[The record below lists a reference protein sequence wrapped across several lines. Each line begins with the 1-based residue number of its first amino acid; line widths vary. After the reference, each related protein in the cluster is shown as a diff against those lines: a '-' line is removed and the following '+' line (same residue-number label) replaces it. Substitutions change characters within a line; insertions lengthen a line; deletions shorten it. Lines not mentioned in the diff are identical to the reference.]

1 MKAKR
6 FLAFALAAVTLTGAA
21 CSKTPEGGGNAE
33 AEFWSTYATEKI
45 LADHAAE
52 NYADIRKDAVIQ
64 LEAAKNED
72 EGAQIII
79 TAITDIGSYD
89 VVLSD
94 LYAGEHK
101 YAKENVLVYN
111 QKYIELNEITNGQ
124 SAVLPTGDWPDALLP
139 FETAKAAGENNVEAG
154 RNQGIYFEF
163 HIPAETAA
171 GVYSGTFA
179 VEYDGKT
186 QEIPVRLNVRDVEV
200 SETTHSRSYFSPNGW
215 GLAFGEMDSSL
226 DTINRYNLALSK
238 YRLGG
243 GQWRVGNGSDAIAYF
258 GLDEN
263 DAEEWVDLVWDYV
276 KNPRNSTLAVPYRYI
291 EDETGP
297 NIDRQVSVDVLTAF
311 AARCLEENVNLVA
324 KLLGYYTMI
333 DEPDMYGS
341 ADHVDAVMGRVRAAE
356 EEAARNIEGMAGDA
370 ELKAEIAASLRSIV
384 TVVPV
389 ASYNEKMA
397 GSIDTWCPQIQ
408 NYDSEEERQKFQ
420 NTDEKE
426 KWWYTCF
433 GPSYPFAS
441 YTIDA
446 AGTFPRILD
455 WQAEKFGIT
464 GNLYWAVTYYQNE
477 NGTYVEDY
485 YQSPTRTCD
494 INGEGF
500 LFYPGKPY
508 GLDEPVGTLR
518 LQSARD
524 GIEDKE
530 LLLALREGYA
540 AMGEAAGY
548 DISAE
553 AILDSLYEQLFDEMR
568 ILTNSERFFRIRSQ
582 MLDLAELFAGEEKF
596 AVADVTRSGND
607 VEFEIALSAESNLK
621 RGGETLSPE
630 ATYGEGENRIRIYR
644 VRGSKLESDSVDL
657 VVSSAKGEKNVS
669 LPLGGVSTETYASDW
684 AENATVLYGDISVQG
699 DGADSLAYVAFD
711 AADAGTTQRLVISGD
726 FLESIGEDTD
736 WVSFVLKKGEEDE
749 TLQYSICFEFERS
762 AYYYEIASGTIRSA
776 AAETITVRNIYGLPW
791 GSGKVKNIHIYF
803 GAQGDGARTAALGT
817 VTVAALG

>member
-1 MKAKR
+1 MELKR
-6 FLAFALAAVTLTGAA
+6 LLAIALCAVTVTGAA
-21 CSKTPEGGGNAE
+21 CNQSSENGGEPAE
-33 AEFWSTYATEKI
+33 AEFWSSYSTEKI
-45 LADHAAE
+45 LADYDAE
-52 NYADIRKDAVIQ
+52 NYADIRKEAAIDV
-64 LEAAKNED
+64 EAAKNED

-79 TAITDIGSYD
+79 TAGTNIRSYD

-94 LYAGEHK
+94 LFSGENE
-101 YAKENVLVYN
+101 YAKENVSVYN

-124 SAVLPTGDWPDALLP
+124 SAVLPTGEWPDALLP
-139 FETAKAAGENNVEAG
+139 FDTAKKAGENTVQAG
-154 RNQGIYFEF
+154 KNQGIFFEF
-163 HIPAETAA
+163 HIPADTEA
-171 GVYSGTFA
+171 GLYTGNFTI
-179 VEYDGKT
+179 EYDGKT
-186 QEIPVRLNVRDVEV
+186 QSIPVRLNVRDVAV
-200 SETTHSRSYFSPNGW
+200 SETTHSKSYFSANGW

-226 DTINRYNLALSK
+226 DKINQYNKALSK

-243 GQWRVGNGSDAIAYF
+243 GQWMVGHGSDAIAYF

-263 DAEEWVDLVWDYV
+263 DVNEWVELVWDYA
-276 KNPRNSTLAVPYRYI
+276 KDPRNATLAIPYRYI

-297 NIDRQVSVDVLTAF
+297 NIDQKVSTDVMVAF
-311 AARCLEENVNLVA
+311 AKRCLEENVNLA
-324 KLLGYYTMI
+324 DKLLGYYTMI

-341 ADHVDAVMGRVRAAE
+341 AEHVEAVMSRVRAAIE
-356 EEAARNIEGMAGDA
+356 DAATIIEGEPGDV
-370 ELKAEIAASLRSIV
+370 ELKAEIAASLRDMV

-408 NYDSEEERQKFQ
+408 NYDSEEERAKF
-420 NTDEKE
+420 DSDGE

-446 AGTFPRILD
+446 SGTFPRILD

-464 GNLYWAVTYYQNE
+464 GNLYWAVSYYQNE

-530 LLLALREGYA
+530 LLLAIREGYA
-540 AMGEAAGY
+540 ALGEASGY
-548 DISAE
+548 EISAD
-553 AILDSLYEQLFDEMR
+553 AILDSLYVQLFDEMR
-568 ILTNSERFFRIRSQ
+568 IMTTSERFFKIRSQ

-596 AVADVTRSGND
+596 AVSDVAQDGNE
-607 VEFEIALSAESNLK
+607 VRFEIVLSADCTLK
-621 RGGETLSPE
+621 RGGKTLSPA
-630 ATYGEGENRIRIYR
+630 ATYGDGENRIHVYR
-644 VRGSKLESDSVDL
+644 VSGSKLESDSVDL
-657 VVSSAKGEKNVS
+657 VISSAAGDKNVS
-669 LPLGGVSTETYASDW
+669 LPLGGVSVQIGAEDW
-684 AENATVLYGDISVQG
+684 AENATVLYGEIDVQG
-699 DGADSLAYVAFD
+699 EGEDSLAAVGFEASEPNV
-711 AADAGTTQRLVISGD
+711 TQRLVISGD
-726 FLESIGEDTD
+726 FLENIGEDTD
-736 WVSFVLKKGEEDE
+736 WISFVIRKDEGEE

-762 AYYYEIASGTIRSA
+762 AYYYEIASGTLREA
-776 AAETITVRNIYGLPW
+776 DAETITVRNIYGLPW

-803 GAQGDGARTAALGT
+803 GGQGDGARTVILGA